1 MDVPPMTKLPPEPKP
16 RCNKGSNPPPP
27 TPAHRI
33 DQPNSID
40 RLTLRDQFAI
50 SALQGLCAADAYSQA
65 AGVNLAKK
73 AYFLADA
80 MLEERKNI
88 PSTK

>member
-1 MDVPPMTKLPPEPKP
+1 MDVPPMTKLPPKPKP
-16 RCNKGSNPPPP
+16 CCNKGSNPPE
-27 TPAHRI
+27 HRI
-33 DQPNSID
+33 DQPNSTD
-40 RLTLRDQFAI
+40 CLTLRDQFAI

-65 AGVNLAKK
+65 AGANLAKK